1 MFQCQVT
8 GRMSEHGQKCNKIV
22 VEKRDRIYMTKVR
35 NEETGRWEDVELGR
49 GWEIVREISATD
61 TGVQTWEKMDEEARK
76 LLLNTD
82 VNQRMHLTD
91 E

>member
-8 GRMSEHGQKCNKIV
+8 GRMSEAGQKCNKIV
-22 VEKRDRIYMTKVR
+22 VSKRDRVYGTKVR

-61 TGVQTWEKMDEEARK
+61 KGLQVWEKMDEEARK
-76 LLLNTD
+76 ALLNTD